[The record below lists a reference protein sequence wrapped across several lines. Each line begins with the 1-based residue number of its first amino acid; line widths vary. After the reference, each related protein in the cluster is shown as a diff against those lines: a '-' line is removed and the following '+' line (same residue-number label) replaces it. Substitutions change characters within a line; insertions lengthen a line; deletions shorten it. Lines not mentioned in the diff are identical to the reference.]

1 MELCAVAL
9 LAGAGYFVARARTSA
24 PPSPLEQQAQ
34 MLQQSPNRTV
44 GSAEGDR
51 PSQISVYESRRLEE
65 VRADETRRAGDVAR
79 RALDP
84 ATRGPG
90 GSHAMGRGEE
100 VVRSNLL
107 GRDVPIERFTH
118 NNMVPFYGG
127 KVKQSTVDDAFS
139 DKLEAFTGGF
149 SLRPQGRK
157 QEAAPSFS
165 PAPQGV
171 MGSGGRA
178 APSSDD
184 AREAWLSTMQPSRN
198 RANEAP
204 GGLSPEIVGR
214 AGVAGGQTGDVYY
227 DMRQHAVD
235 RGVDELRAAS
245 HPKLSFEGRVLP
257 GKGTTLDERAP
268 LPTVR
273 ERTFKPLVEEMTG
286 VDQLL
291 RTTGAVIADARRP
304 DDLRDI
310 RPNNRMTTTAAS
322 GYVGAAG
329 GGAFVAADAREAAD
343 PFRTYKAQL
352 GAPQVGPAAAPATR
366 TGDHGR
372 SSVLVYG
379 NNRDVTTVA
388 APTVNLVSAFKAL
401 VAPLQDALRTTKKES
416 NDVDAWRAFGNA
428 AGGVEKMTV
437 YDASDVARTT
447 IKQLTAAAEAPLGN
461 LVGGAG
467 VSRLTAYDA
476 SDVARTTIKQL
487 TAAAEAPLGNL
498 VGGAGVS
505 RLTAYDASD
514 VARTTIK
521 QLSSAAETPLG
532 NLVGG
537 AGVSRLTA
545 YDASDVARTTIKQ
558 LTAAA
563 EAPLGNLVGG
573 AGVSRL
579 TVYDPDQ
586 VMRTG
591 RGETTLAEA
600 PLGNLVGG
608 AGVSKMTMYDPSDVA
623 RTTRMQTTLQDTPL
637 GLPRGGPR
645 AEGGVQA
652 PFDPEAWRPPTTLRD
667 VIAGSGRAG
676 PQDGSVGALAGRAA
690 GAYAGSA
697 SFSAPTTQR
706 EVSEGEA
713 GTAFGGAAGL
723 LKGGGYAVAPD
734 DVRDTQKQILSDHDY
749 FGGSVGVGAAKQSSH
764 DSADAMRSD
773 DTQEMLLQGREPT
786 LSSVK
791 VAVNVAQIGSV
802 STHGSGGLGEWQRP
816 PVPQASVAVN
826 DSVVAMLGRQSSP
839 RRGDDLP
846 LTSGADRL
854 TAEATASALQ
864 RASNPVALGRL
875 Q

>member
-467 VSRLTAYDA
+467 VSRLT
-476 SDVARTTIKQL
+476 
-487 TAAAEAPLGNL
+487 
-498 VGGAGVS
+498 
-505 RLTAYDASD
+505 
-514 VARTTIK
+514 
-521 QLSSAAETPLG
+521 
-532 NLVGG
+532 
-537 AGVSRLTA
+537 
-545 YDASDVARTTIKQ
+545 
-558 LTAAA
+558 
-563 EAPLGNLVGG
+563 
-573 AGVSRL
+573 
-579 TVYDPDQ
+579 VYDPDQ

>member
-505 RLTAYDASD
+505 RLT
-514 VARTTIK
+514 
-521 QLSSAAETPLG
+521 
-532 NLVGG
+532 
-537 AGVSRLTA
+537 
-545 YDASDVARTTIKQ
+545 
-558 LTAAA
+558 
-563 EAPLGNLVGG
+563 
-573 AGVSRL
+573 
-579 TVYDPDQ
+579 VYDPDQ